1 MAEKSGHKH
10 QFKDRKDKIGWYLDE
25 IDSYKED
32 MGRWYSV
39 FIRIVLPFLIFL
51 IPSNIVCARFYEMI
65 TSRYLSGFFDPTD
78 NAAKIVFWV
87 ICLLVFLAVLIFLP
101 RFATLV
107 EFGVSGVFYY
117 LALTVKYVVEVDGKL
132 VEKSLITN
140 GLGYFVVIT
149 LSVFMFMKLVFLVF
163 EIMYRI
169 VFHGEK
175 EPKAYKDDS
184 NDIVF

>member
-1 MAEKSGHKH
+1 MAESSGHKH

-32 MGRWYSV
+32 MGRWYSI
-39 FIRIVLPFLIFL
+39 FIRIVLPFLIFI

-65 TSRYLSGFFDPTD
+65 TARYLGGFFEQGD

-87 ICLLVFLAVLIFLP
+87 ICMLIFLAILIFLP
-101 RFATLV
+101 RFATVV
-107 EFGVSGVFYY
+107 EFAVSGVFYY
-117 LALTVKYVVEVDGKL
+117 LALTVTYVVEVNGHL

-140 GLGYFVVIT
+140 GLGYFVVIV
-149 LSVFMFMKLVFLVF
+149 LSVFMFMKLVFLVL

-184 NDIVF
+184 NDLVL